1 MPQADSP
8 PRPEMDDED
17 FDEEEMIYVGDA
29 DEVIEEL
36 EAENDYEMMDE
47 DVVAI
52 DDAITV
58 FSKHESNRINF
69 IFIYY
74 HWLICI
80 I

>member
-47 DVVAI
+47 DVAI

-58 FSKHESNRINF
+58 FSKHESNRINSF
-69 IFIYY
+69 LY
-74 HWLICI
+74 I
-80 I
+80 ITG